1 MKYLIIGG
9 VAGGATTAARLRRMD
24 EQADIIL
31 FERGQYIS
39 YANCGM
45 PYYIGGTIA
54 ERDEL
59 LLQTPVSFGNRF
71 NIDVRINEEVTAI
84 HPQKHTVS
92 TTNLK
97 SGKNYEESYD
107 KLILAPGAKPV
118 IPNMEGVGLRGVFTL
133 RSIDDVDMIKTF
145 ITQQLGKQLQPQAV
159 VIGGGFVGVEMA
171 ENLAHIGCRVTIV
184 EKTEQILTSVDFPL
198 AAPVMK
204 HLKANGV
211 QLILNENVTKIE
223 EASAGLVLHLASG
236 MQLPAQLILISV
248 GVHPDITLA
257 QACGLK
263 LGDAGAIWVN
273 EYLQTSDP
281 DIYAVGDA
289 IEFPHPVLHK
299 SYCCYLA
306 GPANKQARFC
316 ADNIVHGNLQRYHGA
331 IGTAIA
337 KIFDMSAGTTG
348 LSSAQLKREN
358 VPFLTSITHSASH
371 AGYYPAAQ
379 PLSVKL
385 NFSPTGGRLYGG
397 QVVGYEGVDKRMDV
411 LASIIAKGGTVYDL
425 IDLDHAY
432 APPYSSAKDPV
443 TVAGYVADN
452 MLQKRVRMIPWDELH
467 KLLQDPE
474 KKRNILLID
483 VRTVMEYR
491 SGTIADAVNYPVDE
505 IREFLDDI
513 PSDKTIIVFCAVG
526 LRGYVASRILM
537 QSGFKSVYNLSGGIT
552 TYKISTNY
560 N

>member
-45 PYYIGGTIA
+45 PYYIGGTIT

-71 NIDVRINEEVTAI
+71 NIDVRINEEVIAI
-84 HPQKHTVS
+84 HPQKHTIS
-92 TTNLK
+92 ITNLK
-97 SGKNYEESYD
+97 SGKNYEEPYD

-118 IPNMEGVGLRGVFTL
+118 IPNMEGIGLRGVFTL
-133 RSIDDVDMIKTF
+133 RSIDDADMIKTF
-145 ITQQLGKQLQPQAV
+145 ITQQLGKQSQPQAV

-171 ENLAHIGCRVTIV
+171 ENLAHIGCKVTIV
-184 EKTEQILTSVDFPL
+184 EKTEQILTPIDFPL
-198 AAPVMK
+198 ATPVMK

-211 QLILNENVTKIE
+211 QLILNENATKIE
-223 EASAGLVLHLASG
+223 EASTGLILHLANG

-248 GVHPDITLA
+248 GVRPDIMLA

-263 LGDAGAIWVN
+263 LGEAGAIWVN

-289 IEFPHPVLHK
+289 IEFPHPVSHK

-331 IGTAIA
+331 VGTAIA
-337 KIFDMSAGTTG
+337 KIFDMSVGTTG
-348 LSSAQLKREN
+348 LSAAQLKREN
-358 VPFLTSITHSASH
+358 VSFLDSITHSASH
-371 AGYYPAAQ
+371 AGYYPSAR
-379 PLSVKL
+379 PLSIKL
-385 NFSPTGGRLYGG
+385 NFSPADGRLYGG
-397 QVVGYEGVDKRMDV
+397 QVVGYEGVDKRVDV

-537 QSGFKSVYNLSGGIT
+537 QSGFKNVYNLSGGIT